1 MTTSSLI
8 QQLDRL
14 ARLEPCHP
22 LLSLYLNTDV
32 DGTGKHV
39 HDLFLRKALPEVI
52 KQYPERSEERAQL
65 ERVRQR
71 IDEYLANDLKPP
83 TRGVAIFACE
93 QRLLFEACQLR
104 VPFDRSQAFVGDR
117 PHLYPLARIC
127 DQYPRCAAVVI
138 DTHTARIFVFS
149 AGETEQYLEI
159 QHPKSKHIKS
169 GGSSQARLQR
179 HVGNSQL
186 LHVKDVIER
195 LETVVRANAIEYV
208 VLAGD
213 EVVVPLFKSHLSQ
226 MLAERLVD
234 VVRLDIRSA
243 EPEVLSA
250 TLELMRRHDAARD
263 LALVQQVVGDSRAG
277 GRAVVGVSDTRR
289 ALRDGRVET
298 LVIAALPEQVPGSE
312 AAADELVVTARQTS
326 AAVHFVED
334 PALIGPV
341 GGVAAKLRFTA

>member
-1 MTTSSLI
+1 M
-8 QQLDRL
+8 
-14 ARLEPCHP
+14 
-22 LLSLYLNTDV
+22 
-32 DGTGKHV
+32 
-39 HDLFLRKALPEVI
+39 
-52 KQYPERSEERAQL
+52 
-65 ERVRQR
+65 
-71 IDEYLANDLKPP
+71 KPP

-93 QRLLFEACQLR
+93 QRLLFEACQPAS
-104 VPFDRSQAFVGDR
+104 VSIAATRSSATGHISIR
-117 PHLYPLARIC
+117 SLASATST
-127 DQYPRCAAVVI
+127 RCAAVLI

-159 QHPKSKHIKS
+159 QNPKGKHIKS
-169 GGSSQARLQR
+169 GGPSQARLQR
-179 HVGNSQL
+179 HAGNSQL

-213 EVVVPLFKSHLSQ
+213 EVVVPLFKSHLPQ

-277 GRAVVGVSDTRR
+277 GRAVVGVADTRR

-298 LVIAALPEQVPGSE
+298 LRIAALPEQVPGSE
-312 AAADELVVTARQTS
+312 AAADAGSSSPHGRRRQRTFRGRPR
-326 AAVHFVED
+326 ADEAGRRAWPRV
-334 PALIGPV
+334 ALHGLKNRV
-341 GGVAAKLRFTA
+341 GGSGLEVRGSGLLDTNGRVFLFPSPFSLQDVPYERT